1 MCEFARTDHVLIT
14 VMNGGL
20 AARLGVG
27 YYDHMRTANIA
38 DLKNNLCRYL
48 RQVRRGEEI
57 LIRDR
62 NVPIAKIVPLPLAGE
77 FDKELLALAAA
88 GVGRLPEK
96 KLDVKAFFAK
106 KRVKGPRVSVERA
119 VAAVVADREERDA
132 SILGR

>member
-1 MCEFARTDHVLIT
+1 MK
-14 VMNGGL
+14 
-20 AARLGVG
+20 
-27 YYDHMRTANIA
+27 TANIA

-48 RQVRRGEEI
+48 KQVRRGEEI

-88 GVGRLPEK
+88 GVVRLPEK

-106 KRVKGPRVSVERA
+106 KSARVPIKEA
-119 VAAVVADREERDA
+119 IAAVVADREED
-132 SILGR
+132 